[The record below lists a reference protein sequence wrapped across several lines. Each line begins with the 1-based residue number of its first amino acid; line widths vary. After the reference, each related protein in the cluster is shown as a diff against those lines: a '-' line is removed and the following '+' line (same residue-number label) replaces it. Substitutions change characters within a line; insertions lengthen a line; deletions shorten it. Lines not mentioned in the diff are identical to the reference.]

1 MGWSLEK
8 WWGSNFDL
16 SLEIKTFLMGGEEEK
31 PEGNAGYLPPSY
43 FVSSDGWLL
52 VGFYSV

>member
-1 MGWSLEK
+1 MEWSLGM

-31 PEGNAGYLPPSY
+31 PEGNALLPSY
-43 FVSSDGWLL
+43 FVSSDGWPL